1 MGRGKHSERKRRL
14 RLALQLRTEGLSLE
28 EIGRRLGCSG
38 QAVWQLLGN
47 YGREP
52 VPYGL
57 IRCCHCDREIVRGRR
72 TLRNNGPVS
81 CLGCL
86 ERRRVTRFGE
96 RLKAFRVAAGLS
108 QREVTERTGL
118 SRHAVLELER
128 TGRGPAWATLLK
140 LVRVFGAELLTLG
153 IVDRPAR

>member
-1 MGRGKHSERKRRL
+1 MGRHELARRQRRL
-14 RLALQLRTEGLSLE
+14 RLALQLRSEGLTLE
-28 EIGRRLGCSG
+28 EIGGRLGCSR
-38 QAVWQLLGN
+38 QAVWALLGN

-57 IRCCHCDREIVRGRR
+57 IRCCHCNRDVVRGSR

-108 QREVTERTGL
+108 QQQVSERTGL
-118 SRHAVLELER
+118 ATHSLIELER
-128 TGRGPAWATLLK
+128 TGRGPAWATLVK
-140 LVRVFGAELLTLG
+140 LMQVLG
-153 IVDRPAR
+153 GGLATVWIAAHRSV